1 MPHTQMKASSR
12 QIGKVMLNNA
22 STFADFSVF
31 QNGNECSNAVGLL
44 PRQTAPL
51 AMSLQGQGNRAE
63 FVLNPTVSYAA
74 PVRQIYP
81 SQTPRS

>member
-1 MPHTQMKASSR
+1 MK
-12 QIGKVMLNNA
+12 IGKIMLNSVSA
-22 STFADFSVF
+22 LADYSMF
-31 QNGNECSNAVGLL
+31 QCNSERQGTTGRL

-74 PVRQIYP
+74 PVRQLYP